1 MALGTVMYLADHQV
15 VTYAERL
22 LHTRSR
28 DGEHLEDVGPDD
40 QSSDH
45 GEDDGIEPFAG
56 RRFFGSFGR
65 ERVLVFVVFGDD
77 GEENER
83 QKGGHAFLPYL
94 ESAEA
99 LAQFYEHEQ
108 QHEDVDVGED
118 DEEPPPEFLL
128 FADDF
133 QHDIDVVIGD
143 EAIIAF
149 LSSGLKLFPA
159 ESKGDGKE
167 GRDDKNEQ

>member
-1 MALGTVMYLADHQV
+1 
-15 VTYAERL
+15 
-22 LHTRSR
+22 
-28 DGEHLEDVGPDD
+28 
-40 QSSDH
+40 
-45 GEDDGIEPFAG
+45 
-56 RRFFGSFGR
+56 
-65 ERVLVFVVFGDD
+65 LVFVVFGDD

-133 QHDIDVVIGD
+133 QHDINVVIGD
-143 EAIIAF
+143 EAIPAF
-149 LSSGLKLFPA
+149 LSGSLKLFPT
-159 ESKGDGKE
+159 ECKWDS
-167 GRDDKNEQ
+167 EQCRND